1 MVERD
6 QSGYFTPELIDPVR
20 TIGTATFDFS
30 RQVAVMAIVNR
41 TPDSFYDKGRTFAL
55 DDAIAAAATAFAE
68 GAAIVDIGGVPF
80 GPLRGAS
87 VSEKEEIDRV
97 IPLVHGI
104 KARNAAGV
112 VSVDTYRVEVAR
124 QAIES
129 GADIIN
135 DTSGLQDPAL
145 ADLIA
150 ETGTN
155 VSLII
160 THSLASPPHTPVV
173 RPAYADIAAEV
184 SQFLA
189 DRVELAIRHGVRPDQ
204 LIVDPGHD
212 LNKNTYHSLE
222 LTRRLSEVAA
232 LGYPTLAAVSN
243 KDFIG
248 ETLDLP
254 KDERLEGTIAALV
267 VCILRGARL
276 VRVHDVRAAV
286 AATRTTEAILGWRP
300 PAAARHNLG

>member
-6 QSGYFTPELIDPVR
+6 QASIFTPKLIEPVR
-20 TIGTATFDFS
+20 TIGTRIFDFS
-30 RQVAVMAIVNR
+30 SQVAVMAIVNR

-55 DDAIAAAATAFAE
+55 DTAVSAAMTAFAE
-68 GAAIVDIGGVPF
+68 GATIVDVGGVPF
-80 GPLRGAS
+80 GPVRGGS
-87 VSEKEEIDRV
+87 VSEAQEIDRI
-97 IPLVHGI
+97 IPLVQEV
-104 KARNAAGV
+104 KARNPSV
-112 VSVDTYRVEVAR
+112 IVSVDTYRIEVAR
-124 QAIES
+124 QAIEL

-150 ETGTN
+150 GTN

-160 THSLASPPHTPVV
+160 THSLASPPQTPVL
-173 RPAYADIAAEV
+173 RPAYADVAVEV
-184 SQFLA
+184 AQFLA
-189 DRVELAIRHGVRPDQ
+189 GRVELAISHGVRPDQ

-222 LTRRLSEVAA
+222 LTRRLNEVAA

-254 KDERLEGTIAALV
+254 REERLEGTIAALV

-300 PAAARHNLG
+300 PAVARHNLG